1 VITIIFY
8 TLKQINN
15 MKYRRIS
22 ASVLFDGPILNEAGK
37 VELSQTMRNKI
48 YDKEE
53 GFREKLIIDI
63 NNSTDGKWHIDFTE
77 YPSGNFDADVYIE
90 NNSDFNIIKSM
101 LESRFR
107 ENPLESIW
115 KKTFR
120 DELFTIE

>member
-1 VITIIFY
+1 
-8 TLKQINN
+8 

-22 ASVLFDGPILNEAGK
+22 ASVLFDGPIYNEKGK

-53 GFREKLIIDI
+53 GFREKLILEI
-63 NNSTDGKWHIDFTE
+63 NNSAQGKWHIDFSE

-90 NNSDFNIIKSM
+90 SNSDFNLIKSI

-107 ENPLESIW
+107 EKPLESIW

-120 DELFTIE
+120 DELFKRE

>member
-1 VITIIFY
+1 
-8 TLKQINN
+8 